1 MKRSLA
7 VLLNAYVTM
16 ACIKAQIDILTVR
29 EAESVVERVPDVVA
43 ATNKGECPL
52 LSATYAGDEQV
63 DFQVRRSCG
72 SNIGTLI
79 NNYTVNRR
87 TGLVKLWGDDPQ
99 AVADESGRSLAKQLL
114 VQARRRVLSGG
125 EAACLALEAAKS
137 IPGWRE
143 AKATIAIEPLGNSKS
158 GRLEFNATFRELA
171 RPATAARSIS
181 VDLTTGRTRDNE
193 TGQDL
198 DSAGTGGLKSKILK
212 LRNPPWLTDVDALSV
227 ALEIPELASRAKDP
241 CRLWAGGAVSSTTT
255 QVRLACDGRVSND
268 APIVTVNLQTGQIVD
283 GRTGKLLE
291 SPEARRVAQQL
302 LADRERERM
311 LVQKDLGEACHN
323 H

>member
-87 TGLVKLWGDDPQ
+87 TGLVKLWGDDHKQSPTSL
-99 AVADESGRSLAKQLL
+99 DGRLQNSCWCKL
-114 VQARRRVLSGG
+114 GDG
-125 EAACLALEAAKS
+125 FFPAAK
-137 IPGWRE
+137 
-143 AKATIAIEPLGNSKS
+143 
-158 GRLEFNATFRELA
+158 
-171 RPATAARSIS
+171 RPA
-181 VDLTTGRTRDNE
+181 
-193 TGQDL
+193 
-198 DSAGTGGLKSKILK
+198 
-212 LRNPPWLTDVDALSV
+212 LRLRRQ
-227 ALEIPELASRAKDP
+227 RAF
-241 CRLWAGGAVSSTTT
+241 RAGGRRKLPSPLNRSATPRAAGSNSTPHSANW
-255 QVRLACDGRVSND
+255 RG
-268 APIVTVNLQTGQIVD
+268 PP
-283 GRTGKLLE
+283 LL
-291 SPEARRVAQQL
+291 P
-302 LADRERERM
+302 
-311 LVQKDLGEACHN
+311 DL
-323 H
+323 